1 MREAEPVELASA
13 PALARRCTSLVTAGR
28 RWVLAALWFAII
40 PAVYSGLAVRYL
52 LPHSVSAS
60 GIEGALSSFG
70 RAHTLFC
77 ALLFFLGST
86 GLIRYW
92 RALLPGGRYLS
103 SLPEELVERVPR
115 RRVQGCEQACAL
127 LGWLDGSAG
136 KRWLESATT
145 EQKTEVGLA
154 RAALSSQLTHGKWS
168 RVAPTYDELR
178 RLTRG
183 ADSDGLVKNISF
195 LALLALAALLALMMR
210 NTLFQSYEVIGNSM
224 LPGLTPGDL
233 LAGSVL
239 TPTRAALTL
248 KRGDVVVLRVAVDG
262 AEQEIV
268 KRVIGL
274 PGDRIGMQ
282 GVHPIINGWA
292 VPFCEAG
299 AFYSPDGETAIVRS
313 DPGGRVAVEFLD
325 GQSYLTFQAA
335 PEAPF
340 TEYLVKAGEVFVL
353 GDNRNNSRDSRSFE
367 QGLPRGFP
375 LTDVKAKVTRVLLSR
390 ARRGEVD
397 PASVWQPLGLA
408 LHLDSLDL
416 SEERDGIRGC
426 LAARPAETSPP
437 SAATNPDLATR
448 AP

>member
-1 MREAEPVELASA
+1 MREAEHVELA
-13 PALARRCTSLVTAGR
+13 PALAWRSTSWVSACL

-40 PAVYSGLAVRYL
+40 PALYSALALRYL
-52 LPHSVSAS
+52 LPHSVSAT
-60 GIEGALSSFG
+60 GIEGALSSLG
-70 RAHTLFC
+70 RAHTLLC
-77 ALLFFLGST
+77 ALLFFLLGT

-115 RRVQGCEQACAL
+115 RRVQVCERACAL
-127 LGWLDGSAG
+127 LSWLNSSTG
-136 KRWLESATT
+136 KRWLDGAAP
-145 EQKTEVGLA
+145 EQKTEVALA
-154 RAALSSQLTHGKWS
+154 RAALSAQLTHGKWS
-168 RVAPTYDELR
+168 RVEPAYEELR
-178 RLTRG
+178 RLALA
-183 ADSDGLVKNISF
+183 ADSDGLAKNISF
-195 LALLALAALLALMMR
+195 LALLGVAAVLALTMR
-210 NTLFQSYEVIGNSM
+210 NTFFQSYEVIGNSM

-239 TPTRAALTL
+239 SSARAARTL

-282 GVHPIINGWA
+282 GVHPVINGWA
-292 VPFCEAG
+292 VPFCDAG
-299 AFYSPDGETAIVRS
+299 AYYSPDDETAIRRG

-335 PEAPF
+335 PAAPF
-340 TEYLVKAGEVFVL
+340 PEYLVKPGEVFVL
-353 GDNRNNSRDSRSFE
+353 GDNRNNSRDSRSFD

-375 LTDVKAKVTRVLLSR
+375 LTDVKAKVARVLLSR
-390 ARRGEVD
+390 ARRGELD

-408 LHLDSLDL
+408 LHLDSLDVT
-416 SEERDGIRGC
+416 EERSGIRDC
-426 LAARPAETSPP
+426 LAARPVETSPP
-437 SAATNPDLATR
+437 SAAANPNLASR

>member
-1 MREAEPVELASA
+1 MREAEHVELAPP
-13 PALARRCTSLVTAGR
+13 PALAWRSTSLVTACL

-40 PAVYSGLAVRYL
+40 PAVYSGLALRYL
-52 LPHSVSAS
+52 LPYSASAS

-70 RAHTLFC
+70 RAHTLLC
-77 ALLFFLGST
+77 ALLFFLCST
-86 GLIRYW
+86 GFIRYW

-103 SLPEELVERVPR
+103 SLPEALVDRVPR
-115 RRVQGCEQACAL
+115 RRVQVCEQACAL
-127 LGWLDGSAG
+127 LNWLDSSAG
-136 KRWLESATT
+136 KRWLESAAA
-145 EQKTEVGLA
+145 EQKAEVGLA
-154 RAALSSQLTHGKWS
+154 RAALSVRLMHGKWS
-168 RVAPTYDELR
+168 RVAPAYEELR

-183 ADSDGLVKNISF
+183 ADGDGLIKNISF
-195 LALLALAALLALMMR
+195 FGLLAVAVVLALTMR

-233 LAGSVL
+233 LAASVL
-239 TPTRAALTL
+239 TPSRAASTL

-268 KRVIGL
+268 KRVVGL

-282 GVHPIINGWA
+282 GVHPVINGWA
-292 VPFCEAG
+292 VPFCDAG
-299 AFYSPDGETAIVRS
+299 AYYSPDDETAMMRG

-335 PEAPF
+335 PQLPLA
-340 TEYLVKAGEVFVL
+340 EYLVKPGEVFVL
-353 GDNRNNSRDSRSFE
+353 GDNRNNSRDSRSFD
-367 QGLPRGFP
+367 QGLPCGFP

-390 ARRGEVD
+390 VKRGEVD

-408 LHLDSLDL
+408 LHLDALDL
-416 SEERDGIRGC
+416 SEERDGIRRC

-437 SAATNPDLATR
+437 SATANPDLATR
-448 AP
+448 AQ